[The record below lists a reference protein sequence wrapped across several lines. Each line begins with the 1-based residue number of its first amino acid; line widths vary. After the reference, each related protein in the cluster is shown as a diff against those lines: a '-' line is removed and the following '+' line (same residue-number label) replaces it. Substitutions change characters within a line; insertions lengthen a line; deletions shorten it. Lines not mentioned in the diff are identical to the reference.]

1 LDNKALQNIAKG
13 AISGAT
19 TAGVLGK
26 DIGTGALTGGTGAAV
41 GNVVSNLTA
50 DQGLTPK
57 QANALNA
64 SASVFARSM
73 LAGATPTQAFQ
84 AAAMAGG
91 MANAKSIVK
100 AFKDEKVSGIDIPD
114 DFANQVQSGGIKL
127 ASADGSLPQVEV
139 GGVPIYAESKT
150 ASSVETPVGYRLL
163 SMNESDN
170 KPEGSYYDITQNAWM
185 APDEGQMG
193 QISDLQKQLTGSGTP
208 AGYGAV
214 ATEGGAGGDGN
225 IPEIVTTAPRDTE
238 IPEVVITDK
247 KDTVTPED
255 EIPEIVVTDKK
266 DVTEPV
272 TNNPP
277 TTTPPST
284 TTPATTTTAKPA
296 TTGGGMPSATTSD
309 ALTGYIPPALKESL
323 MHTKITGGKFEDPL
337 KHVKDIQEAQLATEK
352 NMIQNG
358 IDPQL
363 AAILSAR
370 AVQAVDQP
378 QIPHFTYG
386 QEDSIDS
393 ILGKGDTGALDQA
406 YAEGGY
412 VQPLTL
418 APGGLAS
425 PLMAAGGLPS
435 KTQGREDFRTSKH
448 VAGEGDGHS
457 DDIPAMLA
465 DGEFVFSADVV
476 SALGN
481 GSTKAGSDKLYKMV
495 EEIRKRARSTSPDK
509 LAPPA
514 LKSPLD
520 YLKKR

>member
-1 LDNKALQNIAKG
+1 M
-13 AISGAT
+13 
-19 TAGVLGK
+19 
-26 DIGTGALTGGTGAAV
+26 
-41 GNVVSNLTA
+41 
-50 DQGLTPK
+50 P
-57 QANALNA
+57 
-64 SASVFARSM
+64 
-73 LAGATPTQAFQ
+73 
-84 AAAMAGG
+84 
-91 MANAKSIVK
+91 
-100 AFKDEKVSGIDIPD
+100 
-114 DFANQVQSGGIKL
+114 
-127 ASADGSLPQVEV
+127 
-139 GGVPIYAESKT
+139 
-150 ASSVETPVGYRLL
+150 
-163 SMNESDN
+163 
-170 KPEGSYYDITQNAWM
+170 
-185 APDEGQMG
+185 
-193 QISDLQKQLTGSGTP
+193 
-208 AGYGAV
+208 AV
-214 ATEGGAGGDGN
+214 ATA
-225 IPEIVTTAPRDTE
+225 A
-238 IPEVVITDK
+238 
-247 KDTVTPED
+247 
-255 EIPEIVVTDKK
+255 
-266 DVTEPV
+266 
-272 TNNPP
+272 
-277 TTTPPST
+277 
-284 TTPATTTTAKPA
+284 
-296 TTGGGMPSATTSD
+296 

-323 MHTKITGGKFEDPL
+323 IKTKITGGKFQDPT
-337 KHVKDIQEAQLATEK
+337 KHLKDIQEAQLATEN

-378 QIPHFTYG
+378 QTPHFTYG

-393 ILGKGDTGALDQA
+393 ILGSADTGALDQA

-418 APGGLAS
+418 APGGLAA
-425 PLMAAGGLPS
+425 PLMAATGGLPS
-435 KTQGREDFRTSKH
+435 KHKGREDFRTSKH